1 MNALCALLQQSGTS
15 VLCLGRWYEND
26 PVQSLLVGFMCKNN
40 GLEMKDFLAS
50 FRSFSW
56 VQLCILCFSCK
67 CCSIVKIYSVELN

>member
-15 VLCLGRWYEND
+15 VLRLGRWYEND

-50 FRSFSW
+50 FVRFHG
-56 VQLCILCFSCK
+56 
-67 CCSIVKIYSVELN
+67 YSSAYYVFHVNVAVL